1 MEQNL
6 TSIAH
11 QYIEKTPK
19 SAALYKR
26 ARQLFPSGVTHDA
39 RYLEPHPVFIE
50 RAEGS
55 RKWDIDGNEY
65 VDYFGGHGALLLGHN
80 HPAIVE
86 AVTRQLSRGTH
97 LGASHELEVEW
108 AELITQLVPCAEKVR
123 FTSSGTE
130 ASLLAM
136 RVARTFTGKKRVVR
150 FLSHFHGWHDQ
161 TNFAVHSHFDGSLP
175 AGIPPEMAENI
186 ILCPP
191 NDANHLK
198 QILESRDDVA
208 AVILEPTGSSFGRVP
223 TTPDYVRAVRQLT
236 SEQNVLLIFDEVISG
251 FRCAPGGAQ
260 EYYGIT
266 PDLALL
272 AKTMAGGLPAG
283 ALVGRADV
291 MDTLTIGS
299 DPNWNRERRITHF
312 GTFNANPVSAC
323 AGIAA
328 LKIIASGDPIK
339 KANQSAEILRQGL
352 NEVIDQQELNWL
364 VYGQFSEFHIFPN
377 HENKEVTLSDI
388 YSGATP
394 YTVLKEGTPQSVVF
408 EVRTGMLLGGVDF
421 APWPGGWLSTA
432 HSPADIDKTVQAFD
446 NQLKIWKEE
455 QWVATKS

>member
-1 MEQNL
+1 MKNNL
-6 TSIAH
+6 TSIAR
-11 QYIEKTPK
+11 QYIDKTPK

-39 RYLEPHPVFIE
+39 RYLEPHPVSID
-50 RAEGS
+50 RAQGS

-80 HPAIVE
+80 HPVIVE

-123 FTSSGTE
+123 LTSSGTE

-136 RVARTFTGKKRVVR
+136 RVARAFTGKRIVVR

-161 TNFAVHSHFDGSLP
+161 TAFGANSHFDGSLP
-175 AGIPPEMAENI
+175 AGIPPEIAKNI

-191 NDANHLK
+191 NDRNRLK
-198 QILESRDDVA
+198 QILENHDDVA
-208 AVILEPTGSSFGRVP
+208 AVILEPTGSSFGQVP
-223 TTPDYVRAVRQLT
+223 TTPDYTRAVRQLT
-236 SEQNVLLIFDEVISG
+236 SEHNVLLIFDEVISG

-272 AKTMAGGLPAG
+272 AKAMAGGLPGG

-291 MDTLTIGS
+291 MDTLTMRS
-299 DPNWNRERRITHF
+299 DPNWNRDQRIPHF

-339 KANQSAEILRQGL
+339 KANDSAKKLRQAL
-352 NEVIDQQELNWL
+352 NQVIDQQGLNWL

-377 HENKEVTLSDI
+377 YENKDLTFSDI

-394 YTVLKEGTPQSVVF
+394 YTVLKGRTPSSVVF
-408 EVRTGMLLGGVDF
+408 GVRTGMLLGGVDV
-421 APWPGGWLSTA
+421 APSPGGWLSIA
-432 HSPADIDKTVQAFD
+432 HSPTDIDQTVQAFEKL
-446 NQLKIWKEE
+446 LKMWKEE
-455 QWVATKS
+455 QPVAMKS